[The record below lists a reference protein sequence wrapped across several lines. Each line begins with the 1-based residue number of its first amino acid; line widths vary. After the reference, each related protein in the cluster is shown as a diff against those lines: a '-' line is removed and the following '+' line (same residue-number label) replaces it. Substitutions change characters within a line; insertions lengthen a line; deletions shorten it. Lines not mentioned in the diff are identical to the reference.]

1 MNVNIK
7 RFLAVSAVALAL
19 PLAAPVSAEPFF
31 VDDFGGRHK
40 MGKHAKHGKIRWE
53 TLNLTQQQQD
63 RIYAIRHNADPQF
76 REKKRA
82 LQQLKEQMFELRQK
96 DNYTL
101 EELTNLQKRISA
113 ARSEIELLR
122 VETDYAIFNVLTP
135 EQKTK
140 ARESRK
146 EPRKEGRKGD
156 RRKANGRQPAPNA
169 APADPWDPWGAPP
182 AWGQAPAAGDPM
194 NDFLPPWLQNQ
205 PNAAEG
211 TPAGDPFL
219 PPWLQG
225 LPDAPATPITPAP
238 APEPTESTWLPD
250 APKATPAPAADAKPA
265 KPLAPAES
273 VKPPLPVKPAA
284 NATAS

>member
-31 VDDFGGRHK
+31 ADDFGGRHK
-40 MGKHAKHGKIRWE
+40 MGKRAKHGKIRWE

-76 REKKRA
+76 REKKRN
-82 LQQLKEQMFELRQK
+82 LWQLKEQMFELRQK

-122 VETDYAIFNVLTP
+122 VETHYAIFNVLTP
-135 EQKTK
+135 EQKVQAK
-140 ARESRK
+140 KSRK
-146 EPRKEGRKGD
+146 EWRKGD
-156 RRKANGRQPAPNA
+156 RRKANGRQPAPNTWGT
-169 APADPWDPWGAPP
+169 APADPWDPWGAPPAPP

-205 PNAAEG
+205 PNAAG
-211 TPAGDPFL
+211 GDPFL

-225 LPDAPATPITPAP
+225 LPDAPTTPITPAP